1 MLYAVHCT
9 LYTLRCTLYAVHS
22 TLYTVRC
29 TLYAVLCR
37 VLYPVSCIQ
46 YPVSSIHCGLKVSR
60 SQTKIY
66 ENVKEEDLQGQTQKG
81 EKENGKFIYRRK
93 EEDLGKQVALTQ
105 NLKVSEEDSKM
116 KEQIL
121 EDLMKEEEL
130 IQPDAQ
136 KTKRRQKTQRAKSR
150 SRKRKRR

>member
-1 MLYAVHCT
+1 MYPCIRISVSSILYPVST
-9 LYTLRCTLYAVHS
+9 ILYSVSCNQYPVTNILYP
-22 TLYTVRC
+22 
-29 TLYAVLCR
+29 
-37 VLYPVSCIQ
+37 YPVSCIQ

-81 EKENGKFIYRRK
+81 EKEDGKFIYRRK